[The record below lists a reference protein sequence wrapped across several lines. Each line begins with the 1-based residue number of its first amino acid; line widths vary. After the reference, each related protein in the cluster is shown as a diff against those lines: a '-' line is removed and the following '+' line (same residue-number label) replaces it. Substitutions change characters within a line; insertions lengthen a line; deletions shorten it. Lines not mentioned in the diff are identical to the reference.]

1 MKCSKCGAE
10 NGDGVK
16 YCRVCGV
23 NIGSETWNCPI
34 CETTND
40 TDVCVICGT
49 HKSEVSSPV
58 RMSPK
63 PSVEENISP
72 GPTPPW
78 PGVASRPM
86 SPPRPVPPPRSVPYP
101 PYPEEEKTSKAL
113 VAVLI
118 ASIILMI
125 IVVAVT
131 TSYIVKASYESEA
144 ELRCEYENYK
154 DSAVAF
160 STDHSKT

>member
-1 MKCSKCGAE
+1 MEINMKCSKCGAE

-16 YCRVCGV
+16 CCRVCGGA
-23 NIGSETWNCPI
+23 IGTEKWNCPI

-49 HKSEVSSPV
+49 YKAEVSSPV
-58 RMSPK
+58 SGFSKMV
-63 PSVEENISP
+63 VEENTSP

-78 PGVASRPM
+78 PGTS
-86 SPPRPVPPPRSVPYP
+86 SRPVPPPRPVPYP

-125 IVVAVT
+125 IVVTVT
-131 TSYIVKASYESEA
+131 TSYIVKASDESIVRDEVA
-144 ELRCEYENYK
+144 LSSTISCL
-154 DSAVAF
+154 DSEHQLNF
-160 STDHSKT
+160 MTI

>member
-16 YCRVCGV
+16 CCRICGV
-23 NIGSETWNCPI
+23 NIGSEMWNCPI
-34 CETTND
+34 CETTNN

-49 HKSEVSSPV
+49 HKSEASSPV
-58 RMSPK
+58 RIFPG

-78 PGVASRPM
+78 PDNSPRPV
-86 SPPRPVPPPRSVPYP
+86 SPPRPVPYP

-160 STDHSKT
+160 STDRSKT